1 LEEIFDCDDEKDQEK
16 DMKEKELKEKDLEG
30 KKDQLSEEDN

>member
-16 DMKEKELKEKDLEG
+16 DMKEKDLKEKDLEG